1 MCQHGVLNDG
11 LDYSQKGK
19 SPVTRS
25 VVCYLQDRSVVL
37 YIDSKTNIV
46 RYIYIKILQ
55 KISDFYRPSVQ

>member
-1 MCQHGVLNDG
+1 MCQHRVLNDG

-25 VVCYLQDRSVVL
+25 VVCCLQDRSVVL

-55 KISDFYRPSVQ
+55 INPDFYRPSVQ